1 VVPRLPESPRQR
13 RRLFYASTV
22 VVVAA
27 VLAILQAVIGNSNG
41 PAPTNGRPGRP
52 TILRSPKTVPATSAE
67 RAAAEHTLS
76 VFVPSAFIRRNLAE
90 SWPLATPHMK
100 IGTSHA
106 DWLHGNLPV
115 VPYPAA
121 QYRTASFKLT
131 YSYKGV
137 LGYDVLVL
145 PRQVDGPQQ
154 VYSCELHDVHGSWLV
169 DYCYPRKTL

>member
-13 RRLFYASTV
+13 RRLIYASTV
-22 VVVAA
+22 VAVAA
-27 VLAILQAVIGNSNG
+27 VLAILQAAIGNNNG
-41 PAPTNGRPGRP
+41 PKLTKARPGTP
-52 TILRSPKTVPATSAE
+52 KILRSPKTVTATLAE

-76 VFVPSAFIRRNLAE
+76 VFVRSAFIRRNLAE

-100 IGTSHA
+100 VGTSHA
-106 DWLHGNLPV
+106 DWLRGDLPV

-121 QYRTASFKLT
+121 QYRTASFRLT
-131 YSYKGV
+131 YSYGGV

-145 PRQVDGPQQ
+145 PKQVDGQQQ